1 MDKYC
6 IYSLEDDENISRII
20 SLALTKQ
27 DYSVST
33 FSDGQSFLKA
43 FDEKKPDLVLLDLML
58 PDISGEE
65 IIKRIRSDKA
75 NENVEIMVISAKSQ
89 VIDKVNN
96 LDLGADDYL
105 EKPFDVLE
113 LISRVNA
120 KYRRHKI
127 NSAITIGTVMIDF
140 NKRVCELAGKEIL
153 LTNAEFTILY
163 ELMKNSDNV
172 VSRDDLL
179 SVLWGDKQ
187 AYETRT
193 IDVHIKS
200 LRTKLGDEGRRIH
213 TVYGVGYR
221 FLK

>member
-1 MDKYC
+1 MTTYC
-6 IYSLEDDENISRII
+6 IYSLEDDENISKII
-20 SLALTKQ
+20 KLALNKS
-27 DYSVST
+27 DYAVFT
-33 FSDGQSFLKA
+33 FSNGRDFLKA
-43 FDEKKPDLVLLDLML
+43 FQEKKPDLILLDLML

-65 IIKRIRSDKA
+65 LIKKIRQDKA
-75 NENVEIMVISAKSQ
+75 NDDVEIMVLSAKSQ
-89 VIDKVNN
+89 VLDKVNN

-105 EKPFDVLE
+105 EKPFDILE

-120 KYRRHKI
+120 KYRRHKS
-127 NSAITIGTVMIDF
+127 NKTIVIGGTMIDL
-140 NKRVCELAGKEIL
+140 NKRICEVNNQEVA

-179 SVLWGDKQ
+179 YVLWGDRQ

-193 IDVHIKS
+193 IDVHVKS
-200 LRTKLGDEGRRIH
+200 LRDKLGGEGRHIH